1 MKPTIIA
8 ISIVLAA
15 LCGVA
20 HAQSNEEVFTWTC
33 SENKQFKTS
42 GTTEKVRLIWEA
54 KTYDLERQTS
64 LPGSLRY
71 KNTTTGH
78 DLVVLGNK
86 AMLFNI
92 KSGTRLA
99 DFCQTAE
106 MKTGKLPHLFAG
118 AEPFTQN
125 KTFFIGINL
134 KAENFSA
141 FFRLRY

>member
-1 MKPTIIA
+1 MKKTIL
-8 ISIVLAA
+8 IVGLAVTGFLGMA
-15 LCGVA
+15 PVFA
-20 HAQSNEEVFTWTC
+20 SEEVSTWTC
-33 SENKQFKTS
+33 SESKQFKTS
-42 GTTEKVRLIWEA
+42 GTTELIRITWES
-54 KTYDLERQTS
+54 KTFDLKRENS

-71 KNTTTGH
+71 KNTTSGH

-106 MKTGKLPHLFAG
+106 MKTGKLPHLFAN

-125 KTFFIGINL
+125 
-134 KAENFSA
+134 
-141 FFRLRY
+141 

>member
-1 MKPTIIA
+1 MKQTLL
-8 ISIVLAA
+8 IVSLVTAGLLGSA
-15 LCGVA
+15 SA
-20 HAQSNEEVFTWTC
+20 FASEEVSTWTC
-33 SENKQFKTS
+33 SDSKQFKTT
-42 GTTEKVRLIWEA
+42 GTTEKVRLTWES
-54 KTYDLERQTS
+54 KTFDLKRESS

-71 KNTTTGH
+71 KNTNTGH

-106 MKTGKLPHLFAG
+106 MKTGKLPHLFAD

-125 KTFFIGINL
+125 
-134 KAENFSA
+134 
-141 FFRLRY
+141 

>member
-1 MKPTIIA
+1 MKQAFLIISLTVCGLLGSA
-8 ISIVLAA
+8 PVIAAEEIS
-15 LCGVA
+15 
-20 HAQSNEEVFTWTC
+20 TWTC

-42 GTTEKVRLIWEA
+42 GTTDLIRINWES
-54 KTYDLERQTS
+54 KTFDLKRENS

-99 DFCQTAE
+99 DFCQTAD
-106 MKTGKLPHLFAG
+106 MKTGKLPHLFANS
-118 AEPFTQN
+118 EPFTQN
-125 KTFFIGINL
+125 
-134 KAENFSA
+134 
-141 FFRLRY
+141 